1 MLFSYHELQ
10 WSFYIRKPKGSR
22 IRDLIQQ
29 LKQVF
34 LANLGQQGEAT
45 TILGLL
51 GC

>member
-1 MLFSYHELQ
+1 MISC
-10 WSFYIRKPKGSR
+10 YIRKLKGSR

-29 LKQVF
+29 LKHVF
-34 LANLGQQGEAT
+34 LANLGHQGEAT